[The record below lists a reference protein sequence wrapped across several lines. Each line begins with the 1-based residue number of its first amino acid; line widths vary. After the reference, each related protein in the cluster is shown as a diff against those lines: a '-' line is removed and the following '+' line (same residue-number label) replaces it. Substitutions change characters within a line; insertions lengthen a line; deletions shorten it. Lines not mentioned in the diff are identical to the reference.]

1 MSHDCFVCAE
11 QFININTI
19 IECPFCRFITC
30 VKCIKKV
37 LLDSNKTDKCC
48 MNCNKIF
55 TRSILVDFFGKAFM
69 NKHYKDN
76 IKELLFKEEKLKI
89 PESMPEVILLS
100 KIENINIKILNINKE
115 INILEDNQCVEFYL
129 KHAEIKGYNNYINAI
144 KAAFTNNTRFKK
156 SRIIY
161 KYPCSNIDCVG
172 FVNDKWYCE
181 LCDKTTCNLCFNIK
195 DENHEC
201 KKDDVETALFI
212 KKDSKP
218 CPKCNISIM
227 KSSGCNQMWC
237 VMCHTTFDWVSL
249 KIKDNGQVHNPEY
262 FRYMRDNGITITRT
276 YGDNPCHNLL
286 NDAFTKLTKINTSM
300 KNKDFTQDKYIK
312 IMFNLYRDIN
322 HIDGV
327 EIPILRR
334 QTLDLNNWKNTQRV
348 RYLMKYISEKQYKS
362 NLVRKYKEIA
372 FLDELYSIQNTIYEV
387 CKESF
392 IMIVNDNT
400 DTAFSDS
407 IILVKL
413 KDFIRDFRNNIKK
426 ILTIYD
432 YKKSIYTPSSLLY

>member
-1 MSHDCFVCAE
+1 MSYDCFVCAE
-11 QFININTI
+11 QFINKKII
-19 IECPFCRFITC
+19 IECPFCKFVTC
-30 VKCIKKV
+30 VKCIKRV
-37 LLDSNKTDKCC
+37 LLDSNKIDKCC
-48 MNCNKIF
+48 MNCNKTF
-55 TRSILVDFFGKAFM
+55 TRSILVNFFGKVFM

-76 IKELLFKEEKLKI
+76 IKELLFKEEELKI

-100 KIENINIKILNINKE
+100 KIANINIKILNINRE
-115 INILEDNQCVEFYL
+115 IDLLQDNRCVEFYL
-129 KHAEIKGYNNYINAI
+129 KHGEIKGYNNYISSI
-144 KAAFTNNTRFKK
+144 KVDFTRSNRLKTNRV
-156 SRIIY
+156 IY
-161 KYPCSNIDCVG
+161 KYPCSKTDCVG

-195 DENHEC
+195 DENHKC
-201 KKDDVETALFI
+201 KKDDVETALLI

-237 VMCHTTFDWVSL
+237 VMCHTTFDWLSL

-262 FRYMRDNGITITRT
+262 FRYMRENGLTIVRT
-276 YGDNPCHNLL
+276 NGDNPCHNLL
-286 NDAFTKLTKINTSM
+286 NDAFTKLTQINNSIKI
-300 KNKDFTQDKYIK
+300 KDSTQHKYIT
-312 IMFNLYRDIN
+312 IIFDLYRDIN
-322 HIDGV
+322 HIEAV
-327 EIPILRR
+327 EIPTLRR
-334 QTLDLNNWKNTQRV
+334 QTLNLNNWKNTQRV

-392 IMIVNDNT
+392 IMILNDK

-407 IILVKL
+407 TILVKL
-413 KDFIRDFRNNIKK
+413 KDFIRDFKKNINNIL
-426 ILTIYD
+426 IIYD
-432 YKKSIYTPSSLLY
+432 YNKLVYTPSSLLY